1 MVARRQQQKLLTV
14 ALLAALG
21 SMVVLHSSTSF
32 VVLGSQGR
40 HVGRTAMHS
49 YNAPRM
55 TLPIFNQL
63 PWADDLEGQD
73 ALHHEATMSAVD
85 KTVNHMEEFDKKLVE
100 GLSLDELHEYDRAL
114 VLLIADLED
123 KIASNEN
130 EVLRNAME
138 VQSENQVVWLESMM
152 QSIGDLRR
160 QLRRVR
166 DREGKLQHH
175 LANTNR
181 GFLQNLMRAA
191 AIALGGQK
199 AAPRSDYPAGFVSS
213 YTGEPAETS
222 F

>member
-14 ALLAALG
+14 ALLAVLG
-21 SMVVLHSSTSF
+21 SVLVLHSSTF

-55 TLPIFNQL
+55 VLPMLNEL
-63 PWADDLEGQD
+63 PWVEDLEGQD
-73 ALHHEATMSAVD
+73 ALNHAATMSAVD

-138 VQSENQVVWLESMM
+138 VQSESQVVWLESMM

-191 AIALGGQK
+191 AVALGGQK